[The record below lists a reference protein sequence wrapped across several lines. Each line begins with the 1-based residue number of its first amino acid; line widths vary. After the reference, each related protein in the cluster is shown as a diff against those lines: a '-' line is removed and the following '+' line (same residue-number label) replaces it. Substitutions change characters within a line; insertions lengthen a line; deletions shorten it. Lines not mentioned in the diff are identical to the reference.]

1 MTLKLNKIK
10 WSYPTDSELLNEVQS
25 EYDIEKLFVTETW
38 PKEIHYRQAVT
49 DLKMIAK
56 AEELDPKKL
65 KGRHLW
71 KSYDDLVKT
80 VKSFGGPKN
89 PEKMLEA
96 IEAGKPLPMPI
107 VVKKT
112 TGDIEVVGG
121 NTRSGVAALADQMI
135 TALVIDEKTAKDKMA
150 DKLEKEAEEY
160 AKEENLEKIYNLL
173 KGYLFFDKE
182 KPVINGIVEYNVML
196 KLVRIA
202 RLRGID
208 VDPKEFK
215 LEKEMVGKVNGMKM
229 DNILLNVL
237 GMIVTGIV
245 TERYREEKGRKE
257 WALVSK
263 KPSKKTG
270 KRKVLYWFGAKK
282 PSKESVE
289 KQEKRIR
296 YFKHVNK

>member
-10 WSYPTDSELLNEVQS
+10 WSYPTDSELLNEIQS

-38 PKEIHYRQAVT
+38 PKEVHYRQAVT
-49 DLKMIAK
+49 DLKMVTK

-71 KSYDDLVKT
+71 KSYDDLVQT

-107 VVKKT
+107 VVKRV

-121 NTRSGVAALADQMI
+121 NTRSGIAALADQMI
-135 TALVIDEKTAKDKMA
+135 TALIIDEKTAKEKMA

-160 AKEENLEKIYNLL
+160 AKEENLLEIYDSL

-182 KPVINGIVEYNVML
+182 KPVIDGVVEYNVML
-196 KLVRIA
+196 KLVRVA

-208 VDPKEFK
+208 VNPKEFK
-215 LEKEMVGKVNGMKM
+215 LEKDMVNKVEGSM

-263 KPSKKTG
+263 KRGKKG

-282 PSKESVE
+282 PSKESVD
-289 KQEKRIR
+289 KQEKRIQ
-296 YFKHVNK
+296 YFKRLKS